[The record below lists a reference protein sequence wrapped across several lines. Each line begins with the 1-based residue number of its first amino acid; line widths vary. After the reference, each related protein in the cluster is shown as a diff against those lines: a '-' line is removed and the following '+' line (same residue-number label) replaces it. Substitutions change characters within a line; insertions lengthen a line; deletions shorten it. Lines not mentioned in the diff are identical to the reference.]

1 MNPSSYT
8 VSVVIPAWERA
19 SWIGETLDSVLGQTR
34 APDEVIVVDDG
45 SVDDTAAVAAAHPLA
60 PRVLTIPHAGV
71 GMARNRGIE
80 AARGDLV
87 AFLDSD
93 DLWLPEKLDRHV
105 PVFEVPNS
113 PSVSCTHYDVWD
125 LSAEGWAQVETRRH
139 PGPLDV
145 ASLLEMNR
153 VGTLTVIAKRA
164 ELLAVGGFHEGFM
177 RGSDYEL
184 WLRLAERAP
193 IHVLDEVLAV
203 HRRHPHRLTGAD
215 PEQDVRTRDDIVR
228 TRSRHANTST
238 E

>member
-1 MNPSSYT
+1 MSPNACT
-8 VSVVIPAWERA
+8 VSVLIPAWERA
-19 SWIGETLDSVLGQTR
+19 SWIGETLDSVLRQTR

-45 SVDDTAAVAAAHPLA
+45 SIDDTAAVAAAHPLA
-60 PRVLTIPHAGV
+60 PRVLSIPHSGV
-71 GMARNRGIE
+71 AAARNRGIE

-87 AFLDSD
+87 ALLDSD
-93 DLWLPEKLDRHV
+93 DLWLPDKLARHL
-105 PVFEVPNS
+105 PVFDVPA
-113 PSVSCTHYDVWD
+113 PPAVSCTHYEVWD
-125 LSAEGWAQVETRRH
+125 RVGRGWALAQTRRH

-153 VGTLTVIAKRA
+153 VGTLTVVAPRA
-164 ELLAVGGFHEGFM
+164 ELLAVGGFAEGLA

-184 WLRLAERAP
+184 WLRLAEREP

-215 PEQDVRTRDDIVR
+215 PEQDARTRDEILEAR
-228 TRSRHANTST
+228 ARRLSTSA